1 MLKSSDKILLKS
13 FQEKEID
20 IDFNKNQNIYCLLKI
35 NKKKCKLECTSS
47 CCCFTKILKINLC
60 YKDIYKNFT
69 FIFINL
75 ISGLKYKYELISNYN
90 FKIAQ
95 LPEGEYLVI
104 LSSNGKEY
112 LKFNIIFSKKYNFY
126 KFEVEV

>member
-1 MLKSSDKILLKS
+1 MLKSSNKILLKS

-20 IDFNKNQNIYCLLKI
+20 IDFNKNQNIY
-35 NKKKCKLECTSS
+35 

-90 FKIAQ
+90 
-95 LPEGEYLVI
+95 
-104 LSSNGKEY
+104 
-112 LKFNIIFSKKYNFY
+112 LK
-126 KFEVEV
+126 